1 MSGTKATEE
10 GVEAGAVEGGIIP
23 GGEEVVSI
31 DEVVPMS
38 MLEEYSKV
46 VPKNHNV
53 ITARRRG
60 GLEPLNLAQL
70 GMDIQWDYYNR
81 R

>member
-46 VPKNHNV
+46 VPNNHNV

-60 GLEPLNLAQL
+60 GLEPLDLAQL
-70 GMDIQWDYYNR
+70 GIGHSLGLL
-81 R
+81 

>member
-31 DEVVPMS
+31 GEVVPMS

-46 VPKNHNV
+46 VPNNHNINV

-70 GMDIQWDYYNR
+70 GIGHV
-81 R
+81 